1 MLHSTPQ
8 MATPPDLAE
17 VLDHV
22 SGGVI
27 VVDARGEVAHANAE
41 ARTLLAPGRPDAAAV
56 RDLLARLDARARQGR
71 AASQSDPRSGPQFGP
86 RSGPDSPTLVE
97 LASGRVVGG
106 AWKARATG
114 GGVLTLVEMGAHL
127 RTLEL
132 AHTDPLTGL
141 SNRAELRRRLG
152 DLLAPPQPRA
162 LSVLFIDLDRFKA
175 VNDTLGHPMGD
186 ALLGKVADR
195 LRSVTRQDDVVA
207 RMGGD
212 EFAIIQPG
220 SSGPEASEALA
231 QRLVE
236 VAGRAYAI
244 EGHVLN
250 IGASIGISMAP
261 ADGTDPDDLLKK
273 ADLAL
278 YGAKAAGRNTFRFF
292 DAGMEARLQ
301 ARRALELELRKALA
315 LRQFRLMYQPQV
327 NLATGQVS
335 GFEALLRWVHPE
347 RGVVPPADFV
357 PLAEELGVIVPVG
370 EWVLR
375 EACRE
380 AASWPE
386 GIGVAVN
393 ISPVQFRSPRL
404 FDSVAAALTQSR
416 IDPARLELEIT
427 EGALLHDTDVVLEVL
442 NRVRSLGVRV
452 SMDDF
457 GTGYSSLSYLQ
468 RFPFDRIK
476 IDQSFVRGPG
486 ALDDK
491 TAIVRAI
498 ASLGA
503 SMGMRTTAEGVET
516 AEQMERMRAEGCTEV
531 QGYLTGRPLSPE
543 DVARR
548 LAQPPLPPGTG
559 TIP

>member
-1 MLHSTPQ
+1 
-8 MATPPDLAE
+8 
-17 VLDHV
+17 
-22 SGGVI
+22 
-27 VVDARGEVAHANAE
+27 
-41 ARTLLAPGRPDAAAV
+41 
-56 RDLLARLDARARQGR
+56 
-71 AASQSDPRSGPQFGP
+71 
-86 RSGPDSPTLVE
+86 
-97 LASGRVVGG
+97 
-106 AWKARATG
+106 
-114 GGVLTLVEMGAHL
+114 MGAHL